1 VCGQVNPEIA
11 RFCVACGAP
20 VERQRGVLAEERKT
34 VTVLFCDLVGV
45 TAASDDADPED
56 VRARIRPYHARL
68 RREVEGFGGTVEKF
82 IGDAVMAVFG
92 APSAHEDDPERA
104 VRAGLRIVEAV
115 ADLNETGEGL
125 GLAVRV
131 GVETGEAVVVLGARP
146 ELGEGLVTGDVV
158 NTASRLQGVAPTG
171 GVLAGPGTYA
181 ATRDVF
187 GYQPLDPVVL
197 KGKAEPVPVFRAVAP
212 RARQGIEV
220 TRSLGTPLVGR
231 QIDLGI
237 VTGAFHKAVQESAV
251 QLVVVAGEPGVGK
264 SRLVAE
270 LLSFVDAWPGLVRWR
285 QGRCLPYGEGITFWA
300 LGEIVKAGAGI
311 LETDPP
317 EAAAAKIDAIIPDDA
332 PDAPWLRARLRPLAG
347 LAAPQAGREENF
359 AAWQAFIELLAE
371 DNPTVLVFEDLHWA
385 DPAMLDF
392 LEHLADHA
400 EGVPLLLVCTARPEL
415 FEKAPTWAASARDLA
430 RVNLRPLGPAET
442 SRLISQLL
450 GAVVLPAE
458 VQEAILDR
466 AGGNPLYVEQFVRLL
481 QDQQLLIRAGA
492 TWRLEPD
499 AEIPL
504 PPGVHGLI
512 AARLDTLTAE
522 RKRLLQDAAVVGKV
536 FWSGAIAAMGGQDE
550 AEVRAALHELARME
564 LLRPARHSSMAGQ
577 AEYSFGHALIREV
590 CYGQIPRADRAQRH
604 QRAAAWIEAIAGQ
617 RADDQ
622 AEILAAHYT
631 TALGLAQAAHDP
643 GAGELADRAARY
655 LMLAGD
661 RAMGIDVAAAE
672 RHYARALELTSGNHP
687 QRAELLARHA
697 EALQQRGRL
706 PEAARAYEQVI
717 ELFRARGQIPSL
729 AAAMGAY
736 EIILERLGDPRHW
749 TLSAEALALVEPLGP
764 SPTLVHALAKKARTS
779 MVWGDN
785 RDAIEHA
792 DRALT
797 LAARLGLPEPARA
810 LGIRGH
816 ARTLLGD
823 PAGLEDQRRA
833 LNIANDLGMGR
844 EVAILYNNLA
854 ESSWLVQGPR
864 QRLELARAGSA
875 FAKRRGIEE
884 VTHGLNAIVVR
895 ALVDLGSL
903 AEAISLAGEL
913 TPRFEEAEDVLA
925 LVEVRSALLLALNV
939 RGEYA
944 AAAALGHWIAE
955 RAHELANPA
964 DLADAYPLAAT
975 LRVAQGDVSGAIT
988 LLTELSQAYQA
999 REYAPY
1005 AANLGEA
1012 VRAALA
1018 AGAPELAAGLAEGV
1032 QTTVPLGQN
1041 AMVTARAVLA
1051 EHHGEHAEAAVLFA
1065 DAANRWELFGVPW
1078 ERAQALLGQGR
1089 CLLALGRPAEAQ
1101 APLQTAREIF
1111 ASLGANPS
1119 SAETGRYLER
1129 ANALTALQ
1137 VLLSS
1142 GQRRR
1147 ITAITRSPQ
1156 HDTYLACLQPP
1167 SAGQVTADDRSPG
1180 HDGSAACAGQPT
1192 DERVRTAV
1200 GYHAP
1205 SHPPV

>member
-1 VCGQVNPEIA
+1 VNPKIA
-11 RFCVACGAP
+11 RFCLACGAAIELEP
-20 VERQRGVLAEERKT
+20 GLVAEERKT
-34 VTVLFCDLVGV
+34 VTVLFCDLVGF
-45 TAASDDADPED
+45 TAASGQADPED

-82 IGDAVMAVFG
+82 VGDAVMAVFG

-104 VRAGLRIVEAV
+104 VRAGLRILEAI
-115 ADLNETGEGL
+115 ADLNETDAGL

-131 GVETGEAVVVLGARP
+131 GVETGEAVVALGARP
-146 ELGEGLVTGDVV
+146 ELGEGLVAGDVV
-158 NTASRLQGVAPTG
+158 NTASRLQGVAPVG

-181 ATRDVF
+181 ATGDVF
-187 GYQPLDPVVL
+187 DYQPLDPVVL
-197 KGKAEPVPVFRAVAP
+197 KGKAEPVPAFRAVAP

-220 TRSLGTPLVGR
+220 TRSPVTPLVGR

-237 VTGAFHKAVQESAV
+237 VTGAFQKAVAESAV
-251 QLVVVAGEPGVGK
+251 QVVVVAGEPGVGK

-270 LLSFVDAWPGLVRWR
+270 LLSFVDAWPELVRWR
-285 QGRCLPYGEGITFWA
+285 QGRCLPYGEGTTFWA

-311 LETDPP
+311 LETDPL
-317 EAAAAKIDAIIPDDA
+317 ETAAAKIDAIIPEDA

-415 FEKAPTWAASARDLA
+415 FEKAPTWAASARDLT
-430 RVNLRPLGPAET
+430 RVNLGPLRPAET
-442 SRLISQLL
+442 ARLISHLL

-492 TWRLEPD
+492 TWRLETG

-536 FWSGAIAAMGGQDE
+536 FWSGAVAALGGQDE
-550 AEVRAALHELARME
+550 AEVRAALHELARTE

-577 AEYSFGHALIREV
+577 AEYSFGHVLIREV
-590 CYGQIPRADRAQRH
+590 CYGQIPRAGRAQRH

-622 AEILAAHYT
+622 AEILAVHYT

-643 GAGELADRAARY
+643 GAGELADKAARY

-672 RHYARALELTSGNHP
+672 RHYAHALQLTNGSHP
-687 QRAELLARHA
+687 QRAELLVRHG

-706 PEAARAYEQVI
+706 PEAARAYEQAI
-717 ELFRARGQIPSL
+717 ELFRARGQGPSL

-736 EIILERLGDPRHW
+736 AIILEELGDPRHR
-749 TLSAEALALVEPLGP
+749 TLSTDALALVEPLGP
-764 SPTLVHALAKKARTS
+764 SPALVDALTKKARTS
-779 MVWGDN
+779 MLWGDH
-785 RDAIEHA
+785 RKAIEHA

-797 LAARLGLPEPARA
+797 LAAQLGLPEPARA

-816 ARTLLGD
+816 SRSLLGD
-823 PAGLEDQRRA
+823 AAGLEDQRRA
-833 LNIANDLGMGR
+833 LNMANDQGIGR
-844 EVAILYNNLA
+844 EMAIIYNNLA
-854 ESSWLVQGPR
+854 ESSWLFQGPR
-864 QRLELARAGSA
+864 QRLELAREGSA

-884 VTHGLNAIVVR
+884 VAHWLDVITVR
-895 ALVDLGSL
+895 ALVDLGFL
-903 AEAISLAGEL
+903 TEAIGLADNL
-913 TPRFEEAEDVLA
+913 ASRLEEAGDAPA
-925 LVEVRSALLLALNV
+925 LVDVRAAQLFARNV
-939 RGEYA
+939 RGEHA
-944 AAAALGHWIAE
+944 AAAALGQWVAE
-955 RAHELANPA
+955 RAREIASPA
-964 DLADAYPLAAT
+964 SLGEAYPLAAA
-975 LRVAQGDVSGAIT
+975 LRLSQGDVPGAIT
-988 LLTELSQAYQA
+988 LLTELSHAHPA

-1018 AGAPELAAGLAEGV
+1018 AGAPELAAGLADGV
-1032 QTTVPLGQN
+1032 QTTHLLGQH
-1041 AMVTARAVLA
+1041 AMVTARALLA
-1051 EHHGEHAEAAVLFA
+1051 EYHGESAEAAVLFA
-1065 DAANRWELFGVPW
+1065 DAAGRWEQFEVPW
-1078 ERAQALLGQGR
+1078 ERAQALLGNGR

-1101 APLQTAREIF
+1101 ERLQTARKVF
-1111 ASLGANPS
+1111 ASLGAAPAF
-1119 SAETGRYLER
+1119 AETDKHLER
-1129 ANALTALQ
+1129 AGALTA
-1137 VLLSS
+1137 
-1142 GQRRR
+1142 
-1147 ITAITRSPQ
+1147 
-1156 HDTYLACLQPP
+1156 
-1167 SAGQVTADDRSPG
+1167 
-1180 HDGSAACAGQPT
+1180 
-1192 DERVRTAV
+1192 
-1200 GYHAP
+1200 
-1205 SHPPV
+1205 